1 MLKKMGPIICFI
13 INVLVVSLLT
23 ACITYQ
29 PQREK
34 LDEFYIQNYSVDD
47 LPKEIRDN
55 QPEEPKL
62 IGGVT
67 NPIEGDIDDVVYLR
81 ASRDYYRIMGYGR
94 YTKDDCDYNMGFAL
108 WDKETSM
115 KSLQKPVAAV
125 KEFCKAVGGYEIY
138 CQHRITAS
146 GSFEVQTAPT
156 TVTSF
161 KDPATGKTEYMVHE
175 NKQTMGWTEDD
186 FRYYVLTP
194 FSKEEIAQWHLGMEV
209 RNISIDERKILKRN
223 TGAIV
228 SVVYEKFPAFYGNLA
243 KDDVITSVNGI
254 PITDASDFEFVEKK
268 LTSGENVIVIYYRNG
283 IEQRTQ
289 LNAN

>member
-81 ASRDYYRIMGYGR
+81 VSRDYYRIMGYGR

-115 KSLQKPVAAV
+115 KSLQKPVADV
-125 KEFCKAVGGYEIY
+125 KEFCKAAGGYEIY
-138 CQHRITAS
+138 CQHRITE
-146 GSFEVQTAPT
+146 G
-156 TVTSF
+156 
-161 KDPATGKTEYMVHE
+161 
-175 NKQTMGWTEDD
+175 D

-194 FSKEEIAQWHLGMEV
+194 FSNEEIAQWHLGMEV
-209 RNISIDERKILKRN
+209 RDISIDERKILKRN

-243 KDDVITSVNGI
+243 KDDVITSINGI
-254 PITDASDFEFVEKK
+254 PINAASDFELVEKK

-283 IEQRTQ
+283 IEQKTQ